1 MASSAPVSRSD
12 VEMVHH
18 LIERCLLMIMTLE
31 ESMDALAKHAQ
42 IDPIFTKTERES
54 SSFNQMKRKFWVA
67 VWTELEKA
75 NKEFFSAYN
84 SSQKKRVF
92 HPSQKKSF

>member
-18 LIERCLLMIMTLE
+18 LIERCLLMMMTLE
-31 ESMDALAKHAQ
+31 ECMDALAKHAQ
-42 IDPIFTKTERES
+42 IDPIFTKT
-54 SSFNQMKRKFWVA
+54 

-92 HPSQKKSF
+92 HSSQKKSF